1 MEGSEFEI
9 SELDELER
17 IVGDPTA
24 KAKRLSLSLLRDI
37 TDDFSDECIVGRGGF
52 GVVYKVR
59 KLLLFP
65 SYTRAGTQ
73 ILSRSLLATY

>member
-1 MEGSEFEI
+1 MEGSDFEI

-24 KAKRLSLSLLRDI
+24 KAKRLSFSLLRDI
-37 TDDFSDECIVGRGGF
+37 TNDFSEGREVGRGGF

-59 KLLLFP
+59 KLLFV
-65 SYTRAGTQ
+65 SFIYTRAGTR
-73 ILSRSLLATY
+73 IIDTD